1 MNASVNDKIPSPGK
15 PMSRDHWTYASQV
28 SQKLLGSKPMGVKQ
42 PILGMTLSHCC
53 WVGRLMSHL
62 SSLADMEVLDT
73 AALLSWPVQMLI
85 NGLCATSQ
93 LSDVERLSPARHLLV
108 EAQGPS
114 FVDPTPSAIEM
125 AMEASQETG
134 DFAGL
139 SKVDIDVLALALSTG
154 HPLVTDDYRMQN
166 VMQMAGLTTH
176 SVGTTGAK
184 QVWQWE
190 LRCTGCGATEA
201 VPPSINSS
209 KSGPVKECS
218 SCGAAMMLK
227 RKKQ

>member
-1 MNASVNDKIPSPGK
+1 
-15 PMSRDHWTYASQV
+15 
-28 SQKLLGSKPMGVKQ
+28 
-42 PILGMTLSHCC
+42 
-53 WVGRLMSHL
+53 MSHP
-62 SSLADMEVLDT
+62 SVLADMEVLDT

-93 LSDVERLSPARHLLV
+93 LSEVQHLSPARHLLV

-125 AMEASQETG
+125 AREASQETG

-166 VMQMAGLTTH
+166 VCESMNHPWRGVVQSGVKEVRSHAL
-176 SVGTTGAK
+176 V
-184 QVWQWE
+184 
-190 LRCTGCGATEA
+190 CTACGASYSQGNQC
-201 VPPSINSS
+201 PD
-209 KSGPVKECS
+209 
-218 SCGAAMMLK
+218 CGSPLKLK
-227 RKKQ
+227 RKKSN